1 MSLVLIFLL
10 ALASEWLAARQ
21 RRSRHGP
28 IGVSPSSASPQRLHV
43 FFTHMTTIS
52 IGYALMLLTMTFNA
66 GVCVAVVA
74 GLALGRTSF
83 SAS

>member
-1 MSLVLIFLL
+1 
-10 ALASEWLAARQ
+10 
-21 RRSRHGP
+21 
-28 IGVSPSSASPQRLHV
+28 
-43 FFTHMTTIS
+43 MTTIS